1 MSMGYNSKM
10 RISNKFIGRMRFAFS
25 KSSVF
30 KASIL
35 LNRSDRLKLSS
46 MAVFQ
51 VILGFLDI
59 AGVLFLGA
67 LGALSVQ
74 GIEARPPGNK
84 VSVFLKILGIKHL
97 TFQHQVAF
105 LGTTSAILLISKTLI
120 SAYYS
125 RKTLFFL
132 TRKSSEISGI
142 IISKILSQ
150 DIVQLQRL
158 TSQETLYI
166 VTNGVNG
173 LLIGILGSVITIIA
187 DSIMLIILTMALF
200 FTDPI
205 LAISTSGI
213 FLVTGFLLYY
223 FLQVRASEIGKL
235 YQELTIANNQ
245 KLLEVLES
253 YRETIVRDRRS
264 FYVKEIQSLRRQLST
279 VFAELSFQ
287 PYISKY
293 VIELTSIISALLLAA
308 YEFDTK
314 DAVHAVAVLVV
325 FLAASSRIAPSV
337 LRIQQGF
344 LAIKSNEGSS
354 EITFR
359 LLSEI
364 EKVKVEDS
372 HFNEPLFEYP
382 DFVPNV
388 SLREINF
395 AYDNSESFRL
405 SGINLDISAGSTVA
419 IVGPSGSGKSTLV
432 DLILGVLN
440 PDTGD
445 VEISGV
451 PPRQVSRSWPGA
463 IAYVPQN
470 VAISSGTVLENVGLS
485 YSLNTITR
493 ERVAIALKAAQFY
506 DEVKQFS
513 HGINSNVGERGS
525 KLSGGQRQRLGIA
538 RALFTQPKL
547 LVLDESTSALDGA
560 TEAQITKTISTFSG
574 KVTTIIV
581 AHRLSTVQ
589 NADLVVYLENGKILA
604 TGTFSDVRKK
614 VPNFDIQA
622 KLMGL

>member
-405 SGINLDISAGSTVA
+405 SGINLDISAGSTVVFTNHDN
-419 IVGPSGSGKSTLV
+419 IYH
-432 DLILGVLN
+432 N
-440 PDTGD
+440 
-445 VEISGV
+445 
-451 PPRQVSRSWPGA
+451 
-463 IAYVPQN
+463 
-470 VAISSGTVLENVGLS
+470 
-485 YSLNTITR
+485 
-493 ERVAIALKAAQFY
+493 
-506 DEVKQFS
+506 
-513 HGINSNVGERGS
+513 INSKSPANLFSIDTYDPGTPHPVTFEKSGEVQLLCKVHPEMSGWVIVTDNQYAAVTEHDGKFS
-525 KLSGGQRQRLGIA
+525 ISDIPEGTYEIAVWSEKL
-538 RALFTQPKL
+538 KL
-547 LVLDESTSALDGA
+547 QNKTTVTVAEGKTTSVVLQMS
-560 TEAQITKTISTFSG
+560 
-574 KVTTIIV
+574 
-581 AHRLSTVQ
+581 
-589 NADLVVYLENGKILA
+589 N
-604 TGTFSDVRKK
+604 
-614 VPNFDIQA
+614 
-622 KLMGL
+622 